1 MSKQHSQLKC
11 VTIPFVPKRN
21 SSVSM
26 SVNEAVWTL
35 PAELETRVREFV
47 ASHSS
52 QRPSRMSHPYV
63 REVF

>member
-1 MSKQHSQLKC
+1 
-11 VTIPFVPKRN
+11 
-21 SSVSM
+21 M

-35 PAELETRVREFV
+35 PAELETRVREF